1 MRHLSHLSLLALV
14 IALFL
19 TSTAFAQGRL
29 FINDLLNQIRQP
41 DVIRQAAAPLIE
53 RGALVVVY
61 VKARGNDADFIQL
74 LKRDGFMRN
83 DGKARV
89 ELIAIYVAI
98 ADNYSALRYGEQW
111 REQLDGRYQ
120 QILREYLSQ
129 PLSSPN
135 LSLDIG
141 AALAA
146 VEASAEPIEAF
157 DADWVQ
163 WIVYPLG
170 AFFIFIVFILV
181 AVVARRTTAPAH
193 PRPGYPIGSFTFP
206 QATASQHFQNA
217 ALDQLAERFV
227 ATVDRVCATAG
238 KAPSDS
244 AQKLLFQDVRL
255 ALLRLRRG
263 RAGVSSSAYSSEEE
277 LNRLEQQ
284 LKDLE
289 RSLSAPSLG
298 FSVYQPVGQA
308 ASPAPLTVAESHL
321 QAFRQAL
328 QAAAQQLWRLDWSL
342 ADEAVRS
349 SEFDTSALFQRLRA
363 LLFETTITDE
373 SAPAA
378 IAEARA
384 IEAEAAAMA
393 QRWMQ
398 CLVRPRPIPQSSSV
412 SPSHTS
418 DRDTWDD
425 DRRSVAIWSWG
436 ASSSSSSSSS
446 DSGWGDLGG
455 GGIDSSSSSDSG
467 GGGGGE

>member
-29 FINDLLNQIRQP
+29 FINDPLNQIRQP
-41 DVIRQAAAPLIE
+41 ELIQQAAAPLIE

-61 VKARGNDADFIQL
+61 VKARGNDADLIQL
-74 LKRDGFMRN
+74 LKRDGFVRS

-120 QILREYLSQ
+120 QILREHLSQ

-135 LSLDIG
+135 LSQDIG

-146 VEASAEPIEAF
+146 VEAAVNPIKLF
-157 DADWVQ
+157 DASRVQ

-170 AFFIFIVFILV
+170 AFLVFILV
-181 AVVARRTTAPAH
+181 VGIARRTTVQAQ
-193 PRPGYPIGSFTFP
+193 PRPGHPFGHAAFP
-206 QATASQHFQNA
+206 QATAAQRSQDA
-217 ALDQLAERFV
+217 ALDQLAQRFMAAVERLC
-227 ATVDRVCATAG
+227 AHSGTVQ
-238 KAPSDS
+238 PDS
-244 AQKLLFQDVRL
+244 TQKLLFQDVRL

-263 RAGVSSSAYSSEEE
+263 SAGVWSSAYTPEEE

-284 LKDLE
+284 LKDFE
-289 RSLSAPSLG
+289 RSLSAPLPAFTG
-298 FSVYQPVGQA
+298 YQWSGQA
-308 ASPAPLTVAESHL
+308 SASAVTAVDAARL

-328 QAAAQQLWRLDWSL
+328 QAAAQQFWRLDWSL
-342 ADEAVRS
+342 ADAAVRS
-349 SEFDTSALFQRLRA
+349 SEFDASALFQRLRA
-363 LLFETTITDE
+363 LLFETTLTNE

-384 IEAEAAAMA
+384 IEAEATAAA

-398 CLVRPRPIPQSSSV
+398 RLLRPAPIPQSSSV
-412 SPSHTS
+412 SPSYTS
-418 DRDTWDD
+418 DRDHWDD

-436 ASSSSSSSSS
+436 DSSSSSSSSS

-455 GGIDSSSSSDSG
+455 GGIDSGGSSDSG
-467 GGGGGE
+467 GGGGE

>member
-1 MRHLSHLSLLALV
+1 MRRFTAPFAGLLFALV
-14 IALFL
+14 LVA
-19 TSTAFAQGRL
+19 TAFAQGRL
-29 FINDLLNQIRQP
+29 LIDDPLDQIRQP
-41 DVIRQAAAPLIE
+41 SLIQQAAAPLIE
-53 RGALVVVY
+53 RVAIVVVY

-74 LKRDGFMRN
+74 LKRDGFVRS

-98 ADNYSALRYGEQW
+98 ADNYSALRFGERW
-111 REQLDGRYQ
+111 RDQLDGQYQ

-135 LSLDIG
+135 LSQDIG

-146 VEASAEPIEAF
+146 VDASVNRLTLF
-157 DADWVQ
+157 DTSWAQ

-170 AFFIFIVFILV
+170 AFLIVIFVLV
-181 AVVARRTTAPAH
+181 VVRRVTAPAH
-193 PRPGYPIGSFTFP
+193 SRPGYPFGNAAFP
-206 QATASQHFQNA
+206 QATAVQRSQDA
-217 ALDQLAERFV
+217 ALDQLAQRFMAAV
-227 ATVDRVCATAG
+227 ERVCANAG
-238 KAPSDS
+238 TVQPDS
-244 AQKLLFQDVRL
+244 TQKLLFQDVRL

-263 RAGVSSSAYSSEEE
+263 RAGVWNSAYSPAEE

-284 LKDLE
+284 LKDFE
-289 RSLSAPSLG
+289 RSLSAPLPAFTG
-298 FSVYQPVGQA
+298 YQWSGQA
-308 ASPAPLTVAESHL
+308 SASAVTAVDAARL

-342 ADEAVRS
+342 AEAAAQS
-349 SEFDTSALFQRLRA
+349 SQFDASSLFQRLRA
-363 LLFETTITDE
+363 LLFETTLTDE

-384 IEAEAAAMA
+384 IEAEATAAA

-398 CLVRPRPIPQSSSV
+398 RLLRPAPIPQSSSV
-412 SPSHTS
+412 SPSYTS
-418 DRDTWDD
+418 DRDHWED

-436 ASSSSSSSSS
+436 DSSSSSSSSS

-455 GGIDSSSSSDSG
+455 GGIDSGGSSDSG

>member
-1 MRHLSHLSLLALV
+1 MRRFTAPFAGLLFALV
-14 IALFL
+14 LVA
-19 TSTAFAQGRL
+19 TAVAQGRL
-29 FINDLLNQIRQP
+29 LIDDPLDQIRQP
-41 DVIRQAAAPLIE
+41 SLIQQAAAPLIE
-53 RGALVVVY
+53 RGAIVVVY

-74 LKRDGFMRN
+74 LKRDGFVRS

-98 ADNYSALRYGEQW
+98 ADNYSALRFGERW
-111 REQLDGRYQ
+111 RDQLDGQYQ

-135 LSLDIG
+135 LSQDIG

-146 VEASAEPIEAF
+146 VDASVNRLTLF
-157 DADWVQ
+157 DTSWAR

-170 AFFIFIVFILV
+170 AFLIVILV
-181 AVVARRTTAPAH
+181 LVVVRRVTAPAH
-193 PRPGYPIGSFTFP
+193 SRPGYPFGNAAFP
-206 QATASQHFQNA
+206 QATAVQRSQDA
-217 ALDQLAERFV
+217 ALDQLAQRFMAAV
-227 ATVDRVCATAG
+227 ERVCANAG
-238 KAPSDS
+238 TVQPDS
-244 AQKLLFQDVRL
+244 TQKLLFQDVRL

-263 RAGVSSSAYSSEEE
+263 RAGVWNSAYSPAEE

-289 RSLSAPSLG
+289 RSLSAPSLT

-308 ASPAPLTVAESHL
+308 ASPVPLTVAESHV

-328 QAAAQQLWRLDWSL
+328 QAAAQQFWRLDWSL
-342 ADEAVRS
+342 ADAAVQS

-363 LLFETTITDE
+363 LLFETTLTDE

-384 IEAEAAAMA
+384 IEAEATAAA

-398 CLVRPRPIPQSSSV
+398 RLLRPAPIPQSSSV
-412 SPSHTS
+412 SPSYTS
-418 DRDTWDD
+418 DRDHWDD

-436 ASSSSSSSSS
+436 ASTASASS

-455 GGIDSSSSSDSG
+455 GGVDSGGSSDSG

>member
-29 FINDLLNQIRQP
+29 FINDPLNQIRQP

-53 RGALVVVY
+53 RDALVVVY

-74 LKRDGFMRN
+74 LKRDGFVRS

-98 ADNYSALRYGEQW
+98 ADNYSALRYGERW
-111 REQLDGRYQ
+111 RDQLDGRYQ
-120 QILREYLSQ
+120 QILRDHLSR

-135 LSLDIG
+135 LSQDIG

-157 DADWVQ
+157 DADWLQ

-193 PRPGYPIGSFTFP
+193 PRPAYPLGSFTFP
-206 QATASQHFQNA
+206 QTTTSQRFQDA

-227 ATVDRVCATAG
+227 AAVDRVCATAG
-238 KAPSDS
+238 TAPSDS

-263 RAGVSSSAYSSEEE
+263 RSGSWNSAYTPAEE
-277 LNRLEQQ
+277 LNRLERQ

-289 RSLSAPSLG
+289 RSLSSPSLG

-342 ADEAVRS
+342 ADAAVRS
-349 SEFDTSALFQRLRA
+349 SEFDASALFQRLRA

-384 IEAEAAAMA
+384 IEAEASAMI
-393 QRWMQ
+393 QRWMWHLQ
-398 CLVRPRPIPQSSSV
+398 RPRPTRQSSRETS
-412 SPSHTS
+412 TS
-418 DRDTWDD
+418 DHDNDSWDTDH
-425 DRRSVAIWSWG
+425 RSVAIWSWG
-436 ASSSSSSSSS
+436 DSTASSSS